1 MFRRGIE
8 QEYSGKNVARAKM
21 DMLKWLRQ
29 PAEEDDH
36 AEELKPC
43 PFSGDET
50 NDCADCAYSGDFH
63 FVKGECQRRDNN
75 PELLKDGDKE

>member
-1 MFRRGIE
+1 MP
-8 QEYSGKNVARAKM
+8 N
-21 DMLKWLRQ
+21 
-29 PAEEDDH
+29 
-36 AEELKPC
+36 ELKPC

-75 PELLKDGDKE
+75 SEPLKGGDEE

>member
-1 MFRRGIE
+1 MA
-8 QEYSGKNVARAKM
+8 EYVK
-21 DMLKWLRQ
+21 LKDTINE
-29 PAEEDDH
+29 AMMI
-36 AEELKPC
+36 ELKPC
-43 PFSGDET
+43 PFGGNET